1 MALPNTSLTAGQS
14 ETVTAIPEDS
24 TGNPGSIAAGS
35 VPTWSS
41 SDSTVASV
49 APATDGLSALV
60 TAVAAG
66 TVTVTVAGESSFAD
80 SSISGQ
86 FTVTVTEAA
95 ATQIGFTFGSPS

>member
-14 ETVTAIPEDS
+14 ETVTAIPEDAN
-24 TGNPGSIAAGS
+24 GNPGSIAAGS
-35 VPTWSS
+35 IPTWTSS
-41 SDSTVASV
+41 SSTVASV
-49 APATDGLSALV
+49 TPASDGLSAV
-60 TAVAAG
+60 VAALSAG
-66 TVTVTVAGESSFAD
+66 TTTVTVAGESSFAD